1 MGKGGRL
8 ALSLACALLACALLA
23 PAGALA
29 QADDGPLP
37 GGVGSGAKDQGDKGG
52 KETPWS
58 KIAPYELKD
67 PKGVTLLKPTSL
79 IQAIPHVLAEIV
91 WGLALYLLW
100 LALLIFSWA
109 FDVDLMNGPGGALGP
124 VGQTVDGIYSSLGGS
139 FLVAAVLVAGLW
151 ALFRGVAQRR
161 YAQTVGGL
169 GLSVLCVAGAL
180 WAITDPQATVGQL
193 ASWSQDGSAGFLS
206 LTQEAA
212 PEVASE
218 GPGAPLPGSSSAGTR
233 GAADTIFNVGVV
245 EPTEVLNGEELV
257 KVENGLQRLGLSALA
272 AIGTLGIALFVGFFA
287 LAVVL
292 LQAVALLIFAFAPA
306 ALIAAVV
313 PGRGH
318 DVFAT
323 WAKRLGGALL
333 LKALLSL
340 MFGIV
345 LAIGAAVLV
354 AGKAGGGGAGGMGWL
369 TGFFLYAA
377 FFWTVLVFYSRIF
390 GGLPLRLAAAPVSG
404 GWNLAKAR
412 YREHRADTRQDAR
425 DERREHRSEELYER
439 QTRERGLEGMRRGRE
454 ALERDVTPAHVRDER
469 MLAEQDE
476 LRAEQAQLEGRAS
489 TTPAERER
497 LEEVRAAVV
506 SDDAYGGLEERVAE
520 HKASGNGGAGG
531 YLAAGGFASAERAAG
546 PRPRSYERGG
556 AGVPGLSP
564 TQAQLAE
571 GRETAARGTGRAR
584 QARTQLQ
591 RTQVQQRAE
600 QQSLRLPTGTDTGD
614 WHPKIDIVEDAL
626 AARSYGSRGERLT
639 PAAPWDSVGESGG
652 DR

>member
-1 MGKGGRL
+1 ML
-8 ALSLACALLACALLA
+8 PLACALLACALFA

-37 GGVGSGAKDQGDKGG
+37 GGVGSGAKDQGDKG

-58 KIAPYELKD
+58 KIVPYELKD

-506 SDDAYGGLEERVAE
+506 SDDAYGGLEQRIAE

>member
-1 MGKGGRL
+1 ML
-8 ALSLACALLACALLA
+8 PLACALLACALIA

-37 GGVGSGAKDQGDKGG
+37 GGVGSGAKDQGDKG

-58 KIAPYELKD
+58 KIVPYELKD

-506 SDDAYGGLEERVAE
+506 SDDAYGGLEQRVAE

-639 PAAPWDSVGESGG
+639 PAAPWDSVGETGG

>member
-1 MGKGGRL
+1 ML
-8 ALSLACALLACALLA
+8 PLACALLACALFA

-37 GGVGSGAKDQGDKGG
+37 GGVGSGAKDQGDKG

-58 KIAPYELKD
+58 KIVPYELKD

-506 SDDAYGGLEERVAE
+506 SDDAYGGLEQRVAE

>member
-1 MGKGGRL
+1 VL
-8 ALSLACALLACALLA
+8 PLACALLACALFA

-37 GGVGSGAKDQGDKGG
+37 GGVGSGAKDQGDKG

-58 KIAPYELKD
+58 KIVPYELKD

-506 SDDAYGGLEERVAE
+506 SDDAYGGLEQRIAE

>member
-1 MGKGGRL
+1 VGKRRRL
-8 ALSLACALLACALLA
+8 VLPLACALLACALLA

-37 GGVGSGAKDQGDKGG
+37 GGVGSGAKDQGDKG

-58 KIAPYELKD
+58 KIVPYELKD

-506 SDDAYGGLEERVAE
+506 SDDAYGGLEQRIAE

-531 YLAAGGFASAERAAG
+531 YLAAGGFASAEHAAG
-546 PRPRSYERGG
+546 PRHPRSYERGG
-556 AGVPGLSP
+556 VGAPKLTP
-564 TQAQLAE
+564 TNAFSAE
-571 GRETAARGTGRAR
+571 SQEKAARALARRERAR
-584 QARTQLQ
+584 ERADHAR
-591 RTQVQQRAE
+591 RPISV
-600 QQSLRLPTGTDTGD
+600 PTGTNTGERR
-614 WHPKIDIVEDAL
+614 PIVDIVEDFQAG
-626 AARSYGSRGERLT
+626 SYRPRGDRPV
-639 PAAPWDSVGESGG
+639 PAASWHNDAKAAAATTN
-652 DR
+652 D

>member
-1 MGKGGRL
+1 VGKRRRL
-8 ALSLACALLACALLA
+8 VLPLACALLACALFA

-37 GGVGSGAKDQGDKGG
+37 GGVGSGAKDQGDKG

-58 KIAPYELKD
+58 KIVPYELKD

-506 SDDAYGGLEERVAE
+506 SDDAYGGLEQRIAE